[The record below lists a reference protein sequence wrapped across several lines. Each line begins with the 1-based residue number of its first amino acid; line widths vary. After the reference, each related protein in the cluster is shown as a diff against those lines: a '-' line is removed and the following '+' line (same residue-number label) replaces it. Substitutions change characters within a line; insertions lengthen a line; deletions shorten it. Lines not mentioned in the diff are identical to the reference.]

1 STTTSP
7 ANRSSTSL
15 RRASSSST
23 WSARSSGSSNDSPRA
38 SRRRRAAMAETEP
51 YPTFLF
57 ADLAGFTALTE
68 AHGDEEAA
76 ELAADFAEQ
85 TRALLASHAASAIKG
100 LGDAMMIRVGAPE
113 QAVLLGLRIVHEIG
127 RQ

>member
-1 STTTSP
+1 
-7 ANRSSTSL
+7 
-15 RRASSSST
+15 
-23 WSARSSGSSNDSPRA
+23 
-38 SRRRRAAMAETEP
+38 MAETEP

-127 RQ
+127 RQGRHAAVIAARPAVLDGNILAFDIAEGAKALPKCVRIGGVGIG